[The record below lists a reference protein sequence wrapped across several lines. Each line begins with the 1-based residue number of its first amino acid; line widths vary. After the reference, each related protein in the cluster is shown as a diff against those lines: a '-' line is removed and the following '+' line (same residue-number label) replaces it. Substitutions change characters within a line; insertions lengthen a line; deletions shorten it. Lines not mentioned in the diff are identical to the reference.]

1 MTNSAESTTDLDTD
15 SSKIWFNQNYV
26 ETDNPESGFDA
37 TFTKTNATSA
47 APVCEVDNSADEIN
61 VFEGFS
67 SVITSPVA
75 HLSENITSEG
85 ALLTLEGLLPHAD
98 CEVDI
103 SRPRDYKTTKVKVRF
118 K

>member
-1 MTNSAESTTDLDTD
+1 MDVDL
-15 SSKIWFNQNYV
+15 SKKWLNKHHL
-26 ETDNPESGFDA
+26 DPDDPESGFDA

-47 APVCEVDNSADEIN
+47 APIYEVDNSTDEIN
-61 VFEGFS
+61 IFEGFPS
-67 SVITSPVA
+67 LITSPVA
-75 HLSENITSEG
+75 HLSENMTSEG
-85 ALLTLEGLLPHAD
+85 ESLTLEGLLPHAD